1 MITVSSSTPF
11 CVYVAI
17 DVAKLKH
24 EVFIKLPDGKT
35 KTFKVSNHASD
46 FDKFC
51 QYLTSLKHP
60 CRVALEPT
68 ADYHRLIAWRLIQH
82 GCGVRLASSI
92 ACARTREAIFNS
104 RDKNDIKD
112 TKVIMY
118 LLESGIT
125 QIYHDPLVHGI
136 NDIQELVNTYSVI
149 AYRRYAIF
157 AQFKNPLHSTLLP

>member
-24 EVFIKLPDGKT
+24 DVFIKLPDGKT
-35 KTFKVSNHASD
+35 KTLKISNNASD

-82 GCGVRLASSI
+82 GCEVRLASSI
-92 ACARTREAIFNS
+92 ACARTREAIFNP
-104 RDKNDIKD
+104 RDKNDDRRTQLLHSLKNHYIALYFPEIEK
-112 TKVIMY
+112 Y
-118 LLESGIT
+118 LLSNRA
-125 QIYHDPLVHGI
+125 L
-136 NDIQELVNTYSVI
+136 
-149 AYRRYAIF
+149 
-157 AQFKNPLHSTLLP
+157 